1 LETGVSEFPEAFEA
15 HRLRNTANPM
25 RAAAAA
31 AALVAGSGTAEKPDG
46 VAVPEKLILSNRT
59 GPDLV

>member
-1 LETGVSEFPEAFEA
+1 
-15 HRLRNTANPM
+15 M

-31 AALVAGSGTAEKPDG
+31 AALVAGSGTAEKLVG

>member
-1 LETGVSEFPEAFEA
+1 
-15 HRLRNTANPM
+15 M

-31 AALVAGSGTAEKPDG
+31 AALVAGSGTAEKPVG